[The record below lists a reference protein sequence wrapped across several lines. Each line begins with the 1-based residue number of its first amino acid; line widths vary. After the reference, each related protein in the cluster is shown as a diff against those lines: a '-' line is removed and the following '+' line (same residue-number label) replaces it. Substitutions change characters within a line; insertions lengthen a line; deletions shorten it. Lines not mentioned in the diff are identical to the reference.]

1 MNKYIKIHC
10 ETFFERRKLM
20 PNIKV
25 NPEDIVTKKIKTN
38 AEPPKV
44 DMPGCENPDIV
55 TEKAKVK
62 ANNEPDMANTNYTV
76 DPNAPGYAPKQ

>member
-1 MNKYIKIHC
+1 MPN
-10 ETFFERRKLM
+10 

-25 NPEDIVTKKIKTN
+25 NPEDIVTGKIKTN

-44 DMPGCENPDIV
+44 DMPGSENPDIV
-55 TEKAKVK
+55 TNKVKVK
-62 ANNEPDMANTNYTV
+62 ATNEPDMEHTDTTV